1 MKVFLVTL
9 CLVFVNQA
17 FGDTDVSDAFLEQE
31 FKKEDKD
38 NSGGLSLDEVKAAT
52 VEDSNGQA
60 IPPDVLKAIEAGFKE
75 DDTNHDGVLSF
86 AEVKA
91 KVEKNKKMA
100 EAAPDS

>member
-1 MKVFLVTL
+1 MTKVFL
-9 CLVFVNQA
+9 Q
-17 FGDTDVSDAFLEQE
+17 
-31 FKKEDKD
+31 KEDKD

-86 AEVKA
+86 AGISTLSVIY
-91 KVEKNKKMA
+91 
-100 EAAPDS
+100 